1 MPRPTIV
8 GTVLRRV
15 DLNFNGIS
23 KSGKFSNK
31 DFRITLTIDAAGE
44 YHVYTEYGPAGSLQ
58 NGKEIALSS
67 RRDIGLAQQEVSNQS
82 SRKQNQADAYKLV
95 SDQSFM
101 APAQPQ
107 KAPQPAPRKPPQDR
121 VSIETLSASSR
132 QLLNNLF

>member
-1 MPRPTIV
+1 MARPNIV

-15 DLNFNGIS
+15 DLNFNGTS
-23 KSGKFSNK
+23 KSGAYSDK
-31 DFRITLTIDAAGE
+31 DFRITLTVDAGGE
-44 YHVYTEYGPAGSLQ
+44 YHVYTEHGPAGSLQ

-67 RRDIGLAQQEVSNQS
+67 SSDIGLAEQAVWNQIA
-82 SRKQNQADAYKLV
+82 RKQGQADAYKLV
-95 SDQSFM
+95 SDQTFATQS
-101 APAQPQ
+101 QPQ